1 MSDVVDHSVYIHI
14 CKNGIFEIYLHTRT
28 LKRKNTHSRNVELVR
43 DYCGRFMLVF
53 QFINVCH
60 AKIMHSASVREVLER
75 RPIITQPTGGSLLAD
90 CQSPALNRE

>member
-14 CKNGIFEIYLHTRT
+14 CKNGIFEIYVHTGT
-28 LKRKNTHSRNVELVR
+28 LKRKKRERKKNTHSRNVELVR

-60 AKIMHSASVREVLER
+60 MQR
-75 RPIITQPTGGSLLAD
+75 
-90 CQSPALNRE
+90 